1 MQSPLVDRLRSRFSK
16 AQAEQLGST
25 DLEAK
30 QERAVSS
37 KSSKS
42 SKQTVAKKTAGV
54 AGGGCALTVNAQPEL
69 VKALEKARSKRLA
82 SLTALRE
89 SKQERAV
96 ASKQTDANEAG
107 AAGGG
112 AVPVNAQPEVAKALE
127 KVGKAFAKSNL
138 ATPLQRMSMLHELDM
153 DDLEDEIRM
162 EVAEEIEAAAAV
174 ADGEAGDSPKYVAAV
189 KLEQGRWQRFLD
201 VFDLREAVPD
211 VAMVE
216 KYTAFLFKTRQIR
229 SRFGREGLGGAV
241 SFSIRFGVVSY
252 YRPEIRYSNVFQC
265 ISVYFIQYLRV
276 LRACREIR
284 RNTRD
289 TNEIHPATTVG
300 R

>member
-1 MQSPLVDRLRSRFSK
+1 MQSPLVDRRRSRFSK

-25 DLEAK
+25 DLQSK

-42 SKQTVAKKTAGV
+42 SKQTVAEKKAGV
-54 AGGGCALTVNAQPEL
+54 AGGGGALTVNAQPEL
-69 VKALEKARSKRLA
+69 AKALEKARSKRLA

-96 ASKQTDANEAG
+96 SSKQTDAKEAG

-112 AVPVNAQPEVAKALE
+112 AVTVDAQPEIAKALE

-162 EVAEEIEAAAAV
+162 EVAQERLQESSV
-174 ADGEAGDSPKYVAAV
+174 LADKY
-189 KLEQGRWQRFLD
+189 LD
-201 VFDLREAVPD
+201 G
-211 VAMVE
+211 
-216 KYTAFLFKTRQIR
+216 Y
-229 SRFGREGLGGAV
+229 
-241 SFSIRFGVVSY
+241 
-252 YRPEIRYSNVFQC
+252 
-265 ISVYFIQYLRV
+265 
-276 LRACREIR
+276 
-284 RNTRD
+284 
-289 TNEIHPATTVG
+289 
-300 R
+300 